1 MSVSAQLRSYPSLNP
16 TLTVDHCWIRG
27 GISAQLLRYWNWS
40 ILISTLNSPWV
51 VTFKVIICII
61 EQLASCTLSTI
72 SFSYP
77 RINLFFFNF
86 SKIKADNLYTKI
98 VQQKYRSP
106 CLFKSKRTSYLFTS
120 SIDWKTIPSSQ
131 NARALIRL
139 ITRFLCAVQDA
150 QYRMRSTGCAV
161 QDAQCRKRSAVPR
174 NYLKEHV
181 QHFEM
186 DCFLF
191 HLFSFFFFHTAR
203 LQETKVHWFCR
214 HQRGLHF
221 WSVLC
226 GTWLHLQGFPSWCSF
241 CRAWRDFCVDWGQNR
256 NQNQLQFS
264 IFSEKGFSARFTR
277 SLQCRL
283 QACGQG
289 NGYWRHKRARCR
301 FTDRRLHKVCK
312 YLPMGNRG

>member
-16 TLTVDHCWIRG
+16 TLTVDHFWIRG

-51 VTFKVIICII
+51 VTFKVIICIL
-61 EQLASCTLSTI
+61 EQLASCTLSAI
-72 SFSYP
+72 SFSFP
-77 RINLFFFNF
+77 QINHFFCNF
-86 SKIKADNLYTKI
+86 SKVKVDNLYTKI

-106 CLFKSKRTSYLFTS
+106 CLFKSKRTSYLFTT
-120 SIDWKTIPSSQ
+120 SIDWKTIPSSR

-191 HLFSFFFFHTAR
+191 HLFSFFSHSSASR
-203 LQETKVHWFCR
+203 DESPL
-214 HQRGLHF
+214 
-221 WSVLC
+221 VL
-226 GTWLHLQGFPSWCSF
+226 
-241 CRAWRDFCVDWGQNR
+241 
-256 NQNQLQFS
+256 
-264 IFSEKGFSARFTR
+264 
-277 SLQCRL
+277 
-283 QACGQG
+283 
-289 NGYWRHKRARCR
+289 
-301 FTDRRLHKVCK
+301 
-312 YLPMGNRG
+312 